1 MKFEIKSWINGSV
14 LLSAETESLKLCVE
28 IAVKSGADLSGAD
41 LSGANLSG
49 ANLSRVT
56 LLRANLSRADLSG
69 ANLSGAKLSG
79 ANLSRVN
86 LSGANLSRV
95 TLLRANLSRADL
107 SGANLSGAVHAF
119 AQVAFKGHGECG
131 RMLTAVQLKAGRTV
145 SFFCGCFTGDE
156 SALRKYIADG
166 DHRYAK
172 TRTLALDT
180 ALVLLSENNEVAT

>member
-41 LSGANLSG
+41 LSGA
-49 ANLSRVT
+49 
-56 LLRANLSRADLSG
+56 
-69 ANLSGAKLSG
+69 
-79 ANLSRVN
+79 N